1 MKNYDYS
8 TSLWGISR
16 VINMLLIFRLIHLAP
31 SVKVMH
37 AVVSTAIDIFRSL
50 KPLFGIMASVY
61 YIYALIGIQLFSEK
75 IRPESFD
82 KYNKSYFI
90 NNLFK
95 FFKNII
101 FLRILN
107 EYCGTYKQL
116 SFWANNFNDFYV
128 AFFFKYYSI

>member
-31 SVKVMH
+31 SVKVMY

-75 IRPESFD
+75 IRPDSFD
-82 KYNKSYFI
+82 KYNKS
-90 NNLFK
+90 
-95 FFKNII
+95 
-101 FLRILN
+101 
-107 EYCGTYKQL
+107 
-116 SFWANNFNDFYV
+116 
-128 AFFFKYYSI
+128 